1 MVPIYKEGNKED
13 FSNYRPISLLPVFG
27 KVMERIIYTR
37 MMKFIDKFK
46 TLNDSQFGFRK
57 KRITID
63 ALACVVEE
71 VRHAKFLKIP
81 SVCVFLDLRK
91 AFDTLDHKIL
101 FDKLHRYGFRGP
113 IFSLLSSFLQNRSQF
128 LQVENHKSS
137 LRSVACGV
145 PQGSVLGPLLF
156 LLYINDLPDVANSNI
171 TLFADD
177 TNIFGKVVNG
187 NQDTLTET
195 LSKVDNWMKSNKLKC
210 NLDKSKAIIFNKSSE
225 SDLHLGSLV
234 IEMKHNLKYLGVI
247 IDDSLCFKDHVA
259 KIKQKLNFCHHTVRR
274 SRDLLTESQLLVYYK
289 LHVNP
294 LIQYGVLIYGCTS
307 FSILSPI
314 YTLQKKILRTMF
326 FLEKFASV
334 DSLMIKNELPTVHEF
349 HVYELFKFIVASLST
364 GHPVQVLNDILKPV
378 SQSDYYLRNK
388 KHELAI
394 EPVSFN
400 KMYRQSLSIRVPRL
414 YNKLKHWCVL
424 PENDDLGNLSEDAL
438 KVLCHRFLRSYLIGN
453 MELVRFVYKLQ

>member
-1 MVPIYKEGNKED
+1 MTFFVNIGPALHNTIQSNTRISNIPCHLQFMFLRQTDELEIKKVLNEMKGKTSSGPDGVSSLLLKMSTNSLIGPLTILINRCLQQGCFPDLLKVAKVVPIYKEGNKED

-27 KVMERIIYTR
+27 KVLERIIYTR

-46 TLNDSQFGFRK
+46 ILNDSQFGFRK
-57 KRITID
+57 KRKTID
-63 ALACVVEE
+63 ARACVVEE
-71 VRHAKFLKIP
+71 VRHAKFLKLP

-113 IFSLLSSFLQNRSQF
+113 IFSLLSSFLQNRYQF

-177 TNIFGKVVNG
+177 TNIFEKVVNG

-247 IDDSLCFKDHVA
+247 IDDSLCFKDNVA

-274 SRDLLTESQLLVYYK
+274 CRDLLTESQLLVYYK

-314 YTLQKKILRTMF
+314 YPLQ
-326 FLEKFASV
+326 
-334 DSLMIKNELPTVHEF
+334 
-349 HVYELFKFIVASLST
+349 
-364 GHPVQVLNDILKPV
+364 
-378 SQSDYYLRNK
+378 
-388 KHELAI
+388 
-394 EPVSFN
+394 
-400 KMYRQSLSIRVPRL
+400 
-414 YNKLKHWCVL
+414 
-424 PENDDLGNLSEDAL
+424 
-438 KVLCHRFLRSYLIGN
+438 
-453 MELVRFVYKLQ
+453 